1 MTMAFPT
8 AVKRAY
14 DALFL
19 FIHHIVHGKSTCP
32 FNPCPVANF
41 LLISKYE
48 EINLRNVI
56 CVVNM
61 KQKQSCYLEQFVIC
75 EEEEQIVVL

>member
-1 MTMAFPT
+1 MIMAFPT
-8 AVKRAY
+8 AVKRAD

-32 FNPCPVANF
+32 FNPCLVANL

-48 EINLRNVI
+48 EINL
-56 CVVNM
+56 
-61 KQKQSCYLEQFVIC
+61 
-75 EEEEQIVVL
+75 

>member
-1 MTMAFPT
+1 MTVAFPT
-8 AVKRAY
+8 AVKRAD
-14 DALFL
+14 DALSL

-48 EINLRNVI
+48 EINLEKCDLR
-56 CVVNM
+56 
-61 KQKQSCYLEQFVIC
+61 C
-75 EEEEQIVVL
+75 EYEGKTKLLS